1 MTEIKSGGTYTY
13 DPTTHK
19 LKPERNTKGLSDR
32 QRNIKLESD
41 KKKVGPFKEHYG

>member
-1 MTEIKSGGTYTY
+1 MTELKSGGTYNY
-13 DPTTHK
+13 DPTTKKFH
-19 LKPERNTKGLSDR
+19 PERNTEGLSNR